1 MSIRM
6 ASGPDGAG
14 DAIVFLGC
22 ITLLGEVDTRPDVAP
37 KRDDGYNSAGRRP
50 GWSVQSLRFPGAHR
64 GVAQLVARH
73 VRDVEV
79 PGSSPGTPT
88 IFPH

>member
-1 MSIRM
+1 MIFAAATGRKRLDAGWPVSIRM

-37 KRDDGYNSAGRRP
+37 KRDDGYNSAGRR
-50 GWSVQSLRFPGAHR
+50 L
-64 GVAQLVARH
+64 
-73 VRDVEV
+73 
-79 PGSSPGTPT
+79 
-88 IFPH
+88 